1 MKKLQ
6 ILLFLILISFN
17 VNSFENKIILKIDN
31 DIITS
36 LDILEEIN
44 NLKFFNQNLREID
57 KEEIYQIGLN
67 SLINY
72 KIKKQEVLKYFNKI
86 VIENEDYIKSIIE
99 NNYKKLNFKNISD
112 FKKVLK
118 EKSINFE
125 NYEEKIK
132 VNILWN
138 QIIYSKYNNQLVV
151 NEIELKEKIKRQNN
165 NKKAFNLSEIVF
177 QIENLDDL
185 KDTYEKIKSDINKLG
200 FQNAALKYSVSN
212 TSNEGGD
219 LGWVDETFINNKIL
233 EELKAMSI
241 GSITNPIRIPSGF
254 LILKVKD
261 VKKIETDL
269 DLDQEVKKLI
279 NYENYEEKIKV
290 NILWNQIIYSKYNSQ
305 LVVNEIELKEKI
317 KIQNDNKKAF
327 NLSEIV
333 FQIEN
338 LDDLKGTYETI
349 KSDINKLGFENA
361 VLKYSVSNTSNE
373 GGDLGWVD
381 ETLINNKILE
391 ELKAMSIGSITN
403 PIRIPSGFLILK
415 VNDVKKIKTDLDID
429 QEIKRLIDYEK
440 EKQLNIY
447 AGIYFNKIKKN
458 VKINA
463 P

>member
-6 ILLFLILISFN
+6 ILFFLILISFN

-44 NLKFFNQNLREID
+44 NLEFFNQNLKEID
-57 KEEIYQIGLN
+57 KEEIYKISLN

-86 VIENEDYIKSIIE
+86 EIENEDYIKSIIE
-99 NNYKKLNFKNISD
+99 NNAKKLNFKNILD
-112 FKKVLK
+112 FKKVLN
-118 EKSINFE
+118 EKNINYE

-138 QIIYSKYNNQLVV
+138 QIIYSKYNNQLVI
-151 NEIELKEKIKRQNN
+151 NEIELKEKIK
-165 NKKAFNLSEIVF
+165 L
-177 QIENLDDL
+177 
-185 KDTYEKIKSDINKLG
+185 
-200 FQNAALKYSVSN
+200 
-212 TSNEGGD
+212 
-219 LGWVDETFINNKIL
+219 
-233 EELKAMSI
+233 
-241 GSITNPIRIPSGF
+241 
-254 LILKVKD
+254 
-261 VKKIETDL
+261 
-269 DLDQEVKKLI
+269 
-279 NYENYEEKIKV
+279 
-290 NILWNQIIYSKYNSQ
+290 
-305 LVVNEIELKEKI
+305 
-317 KIQNDNKKAF
+317 QNDNKKAF

-338 LDDLKGTYETI
+338 LNDLKDTYETI

-415 VNDVKKIKTDLDID
+415 VKDVKKIETNLNID
-429 QEIKRLIDYEK
+429 QEVKRLINYEK
-440 EKQLNIY
+440 EKQLDSY
-447 AGIYFNKIKKN
+447 ASMYFNKIKKN

>member
-6 ILLFLILISFN
+6 ILFFLILISFN

-44 NLKFFNQNLREID
+44 NLKFFNQNLSEVD
-57 KEEIYQIGLN
+57 KEEIYQISLN

-86 VIENEDYIKSIIE
+86 EIENEDYIKSIIE
-99 NNYKKLNFKNISD
+99 NNAKKLNFKNISD

-118 EKSINFE
+118 EKNINFD
-125 NYEEKIK
+125 Y
-132 VNILWN
+132 
-138 QIIYSKYNNQLVV
+138 
-151 NEIELKEKIKRQNN
+151 
-165 NKKAFNLSEIVF
+165 
-177 QIENLDDL
+177 
-185 KDTYEKIKSDINKLG
+185 
-200 FQNAALKYSVSN
+200 
-212 TSNEGGD
+212 
-219 LGWVDETFINNKIL
+219 
-233 EELKAMSI
+233 
-241 GSITNPIRIPSGF
+241 
-254 LILKVKD
+254 
-261 VKKIETDL
+261 
-269 DLDQEVKKLI
+269 
-279 NYENYEEKIKV
+279 YEEKIKV

-338 LDDLKGTYETI
+338 LDDLKITYETI
-349 KSDINKLGFENA
+349 KSDINKLGFQNA

-415 VNDVKKIKTDLDID
+415 VKDVKKIETNLNID
-429 QEIKRLIDYEK
+429 QEVKRLINYEK
-440 EKQLNIY
+440 EKQLDSY
-447 AGIYFNKIKKN
+447 ASMYFNKIKKN

>member
-1 MKKLQ
+1 MKKLA

-17 VNSFENKIILKIDN
+17 ANTTENKIILKVDN

-36 LDILEEIN
+36 LDIFEEIN
-44 NLKFFNQNLREID
+44 NLKFFNQNLRNINN
-57 KEEIYQIGLN
+57 EEIYQIGLN

-86 VIENEDYIKSIIE
+86 EIENKDYIKSIIE
-99 NNYKKLNFKNISD
+99 NNAKKLNFKNISD

-118 EKSINFE
+118 EKNINYE

-138 QIIYSKYNNQLVV
+138 QIIYSKYNNQLKV
-151 NEIELKEKIKRQNN
+151 NEIELKEKIKRQND
-165 NKKAFNLSEIVF
+165 NKKSFNLSEIVF

-185 KDTYEKIKSDINKLG
+185 KDTYETIKSDINKLG
-200 FQNAALKYSVSN
+200 FQ
-212 TSNEGGD
+212 
-219 LGWVDETFINNKIL
+219 
-233 EELKAMSI
+233 
-241 GSITNPIRIPSGF
+241 
-254 LILKVKD
+254 
-261 VKKIETDL
+261 
-269 DLDQEVKKLI
+269 
-279 NYENYEEKIKV
+279 
-290 NILWNQIIYSKYNSQ
+290 
-305 LVVNEIELKEKI
+305 
-317 KIQNDNKKAF
+317 
-327 NLSEIV
+327 
-333 FQIEN
+333 
-338 LDDLKGTYETI
+338 
-349 KSDINKLGFENA
+349 NA

-415 VNDVKKIKTDLDID
+415 VKDVKKIETDLDID
-429 QEIKRLIDYEK
+429 QEVKRLINYEK
-440 EKQLNIY
+440 EKQLNSY
-447 AGIYFNKIKKN
+447 ASMYFNKIKKN

>member
-1 MKKLQ
+1 VCGSEEMRFKNFGSKNIFRIMKKIQ

-17 VNSFENKIILKIDN
+17 AHTLENKIILKVDN

-36 LDILEEIN
+36 LDIFEEIN
-44 NLKFFNQNLREID
+44 NLKFFNQNLSKINN
-57 KEEIYQIGLN
+57 EEIYEIGLN

-72 KIKKQEVLKYFNKI
+72 KIKKQHVLKYFNKI
-86 VIENEDYIKSIIE
+86 EIDNKDYIKSIIE
-99 NNYKKLNFKNISD
+99 NNAKKLNFKNISD

-125 NYEEKIK
+125 KYEEKIITD
-132 VNILWN
+132 ILWN

-151 NEIELKEKIKRQNN
+151 NEIELEEKIKLQNN

-219 LGWVDETFINNKIL
+219 LGWVDET
-233 EELKAMSI
+233 
-241 GSITNPIRIPSGF
+241 
-254 LILKVKD
+254 
-261 VKKIETDL
+261 
-269 DLDQEVKKLI
+269 
-279 NYENYEEKIKV
+279 
-290 NILWNQIIYSKYNSQ
+290 
-305 LVVNEIELKEKI
+305 
-317 KIQNDNKKAF
+317 
-327 NLSEIV
+327 
-333 FQIEN
+333 
-338 LDDLKGTYETI
+338 
-349 KSDINKLGFENA
+349 
-361 VLKYSVSNTSNE
+361 
-373 GGDLGWVD
+373 
-381 ETLINNKILE
+381 LINNKILE
-391 ELKAMSIGSITN
+391 ELKTMSTGSITN

>member
-44 NLKFFNQNLREID
+44 NLKFFNQNLSEVD
-57 KEEIYQIGLN
+57 KEEIYQISLN

-86 VIENEDYIKSIIE
+86 EIENEDYIKSIIE
-99 NNYKKLNFKNISD
+99 NNAKKLNFKNISD

-118 EKSINFE
+118 EKNINFDY
-125 NYEEKIK
+125 YEEKIK

-151 NEIELKEKIKRQNN
+151 NEFELKEKIKRQ
-165 NKKAFNLSEIVF
+165 I
-177 QIENLDDL
+177 
-185 KDTYEKIKSDINKLG
+185 
-200 FQNAALKYSVSN
+200 
-212 TSNEGGD
+212 
-219 LGWVDETFINNKIL
+219 
-233 EELKAMSI
+233 
-241 GSITNPIRIPSGF
+241 
-254 LILKVKD
+254 
-261 VKKIETDL
+261 
-269 DLDQEVKKLI
+269 
-279 NYENYEEKIKV
+279 
-290 NILWNQIIYSKYNSQ
+290 
-305 LVVNEIELKEKI
+305 
-317 KIQNDNKKAF
+317 DNKKAF

-338 LDDLKGTYETI
+338 LNDLKNTYETI

-391 ELKAMSIGSITN
+391 EIKAMSIGSITN

-415 VNDVKKIKTDLDID
+415 VKDVKKIETDLDLD
-429 QEIKRLIDYEK
+429 QEVKKLINYEK
-440 EKQLNIY
+440 EKQLNNY
-447 AGIYFNKIKKN
+447 ASIYFNKIKN
-458 VKINA
+458 NLKINA

>member
-6 ILLFLILISFN
+6 ILFFLILISFN

-44 NLKFFNQNLREID
+44 NLKFFNQNLSEVD
-57 KEEIYQIGLN
+57 KEEIYQISLN

-86 VIENEDYIKSIIE
+86 EIENEDYIKSIIE
-99 NNYKKLNFKNISD
+99 NNAKKLNFKNISD

-118 EKSINFE
+118 EKNINFDY
-125 NYEEKIK
+125 YEEKIK

-151 NEIELKEKIKRQNN
+151 NEIELKKKIKRQ
-165 NKKAFNLSEIVF
+165 I
-177 QIENLDDL
+177 
-185 KDTYEKIKSDINKLG
+185 
-200 FQNAALKYSVSN
+200 
-212 TSNEGGD
+212 
-219 LGWVDETFINNKIL
+219 
-233 EELKAMSI
+233 
-241 GSITNPIRIPSGF
+241 
-254 LILKVKD
+254 
-261 VKKIETDL
+261 
-269 DLDQEVKKLI
+269 
-279 NYENYEEKIKV
+279 
-290 NILWNQIIYSKYNSQ
+290 
-305 LVVNEIELKEKI
+305 
-317 KIQNDNKKAF
+317 DNKKAF

-338 LDDLKGTYETI
+338 LNDLKNTYETI

-391 ELKAMSIGSITN
+391 EIKAMSIGSITN

-415 VNDVKKIKTDLDID
+415 VKDVKKIETDLDLD
-429 QEIKRLIDYEK
+429 QEVKKLINYEK
-440 EKQLNIY
+440 EKQLNNYSSIH
-447 AGIYFNKIKKN
+447 FNKIKN
-458 VKINA
+458 NLKINA

>member
-44 NLKFFNQNLREID
+44 NLKFFNQNLSEVD
-57 KEEIYQIGLN
+57 KEEIYQISLN

-86 VIENEDYIKSIIE
+86 EIENEDYIKSIIE
-99 NNYKKLNFKNISD
+99 NNAKKLNFKNILD
-112 FKKVLK
+112 FKKVLN
-118 EKSINFE
+118 EKNINYE

-138 QIIYSKYNNQLVV
+138 QIIYSKYNNQLDV
-151 NEIELKEKIKRQNN
+151 NEIELKEKIKGQND
-165 NKKAFNLSEIVF
+165 NKKTFNLSEIVF

-185 KDTYEKIKSDINKLG
+185 KI
-200 FQNAALKYSVSN
+200 
-212 TSNEGGD
+212 
-219 LGWVDETFINNKIL
+219 
-233 EELKAMSI
+233 
-241 GSITNPIRIPSGF
+241 
-254 LILKVKD
+254 
-261 VKKIETDL
+261 
-269 DLDQEVKKLI
+269 
-279 NYENYEEKIKV
+279 
-290 NILWNQIIYSKYNSQ
+290 
-305 LVVNEIELKEKI
+305 
-317 KIQNDNKKAF
+317 
-327 NLSEIV
+327 
-333 FQIEN
+333 
-338 LDDLKGTYETI
+338 TYETI
-349 KSDINKLGFENA
+349 KSDISKLGFENA

-391 ELKAMSIGSITN
+391 QLKAMSIGSITN

-415 VNDVKKIKTDLDID
+415 VKDVKKIEKDLDID
-429 QEIKRLIDYEK
+429 QEVKKLINYEK
-440 EKQLNIY
+440 EKQLNNY
-447 AGIYFNKIKKN
+447 ASIYFKKIKN
-458 VKINA
+458 NIKINA

>member
-6 ILLFLILISFN
+6 ILLFIIFISFN
-17 VNSFENKIILKIDN
+17 VNALENKIILKIDN

-36 LDILEEIN
+36 LDIFEEIN
-44 NLKFFNQNLREID
+44 NLKFFNQNLRDIN

-86 VIENEDYIKSIIE
+86 VVENEDYIKSIIE
-99 NNYKKLNFKNISD
+99 NNAKKLNFKNISD

-118 EKSINFE
+118 EKNINYE

-138 QIIYSKYNNQLVV
+138 QIIYSKYNNQLKV
-151 NEIELKEKIKRQNN
+151 NEIELKEKIKRQND
-165 NKKAFNLSEIVF
+165 NKKSFNLSEIVF

-185 KDTYEKIKSDINKLG
+185 KDTYETIKSDINKLG
-200 FQNAALKYSVSN
+200 FQ
-212 TSNEGGD
+212 
-219 LGWVDETFINNKIL
+219 
-233 EELKAMSI
+233 
-241 GSITNPIRIPSGF
+241 
-254 LILKVKD
+254 
-261 VKKIETDL
+261 
-269 DLDQEVKKLI
+269 
-279 NYENYEEKIKV
+279 
-290 NILWNQIIYSKYNSQ
+290 
-305 LVVNEIELKEKI
+305 
-317 KIQNDNKKAF
+317 
-327 NLSEIV
+327 
-333 FQIEN
+333 
-338 LDDLKGTYETI
+338 
-349 KSDINKLGFENA
+349 NA

-415 VNDVKKIKTDLDID
+415 VNDIKKIKTDLNLD
-429 QEIKRLIDYEK
+429 QEVKKLINYEK
-440 EKQLNIY
+440 NKQLDNF
-447 AGIYFNKIKKN
+447 ASIYFNKIKKN
-458 VKINA
+458 IKINA

>member
-6 ILLFLILISFN
+6 ILFFLILISFN

-57 KEEIYQIGLN
+57 KEEIYQISLN

-86 VIENEDYIKSIIE
+86 VIQNEDYIQLIIE
-99 NNYKKLNFKNISD
+99 NNAKKLNFKNILD
-112 FKKVLK
+112 FKKVLN
-118 EKSINFE
+118 EKNINYE

-138 QIIYSKYNNQLVV
+138 QIIYSKYNSQLAV

-185 KDTYEKIKSDINKLG
+185 KITYETIKSDISKLG
-200 FQNAALKYSVSN
+200 FENAVLKYSVSN

-219 LGWVDETFINNKIL
+219 LGWVDETLSNNKIL
-233 EELKAMSI
+233 EEIKAMSI

-279 NYENYEEKIKV
+279 NYE
-290 NILWNQIIYSKYNSQ
+290 
-305 LVVNEIELKEKI
+305 
-317 KIQNDNKKAF
+317 
-327 NLSEIV
+327 
-333 FQIEN
+333 
-338 LDDLKGTYETI
+338 
-349 KSDINKLGFENA
+349 
-361 VLKYSVSNTSNE
+361 
-373 GGDLGWVD
+373 
-381 ETLINNKILE
+381 
-391 ELKAMSIGSITN
+391 
-403 PIRIPSGFLILK
+403 
-415 VNDVKKIKTDLDID
+415 
-429 QEIKRLIDYEK
+429 K
-440 EKQLNIY
+440 EKQLNNY
-447 AGIYFNKIKKN
+447 ASIYFNKIKN
-458 VKINA
+458 NLKINA

>member
-6 ILLFLILISFN
+6 ILFFLILISFN

-44 NLKFFNQNLREID
+44 NLKFFNQNLSEVD
-57 KEEIYQIGLN
+57 KEEIYQISLN

-86 VIENEDYIKSIIE
+86 EIKNEDYIKSIIE
-99 NNYKKLNFKNISD
+99 NNAKKLNFKNISD

-118 EKSINFE
+118 EKNINFDY
-125 NYEEKIK
+125 YEEKIK

-151 NEIELKEKIKRQNN
+151 NEFELKEKIKRQ
-165 NKKAFNLSEIVF
+165 I
-177 QIENLDDL
+177 
-185 KDTYEKIKSDINKLG
+185 
-200 FQNAALKYSVSN
+200 
-212 TSNEGGD
+212 
-219 LGWVDETFINNKIL
+219 
-233 EELKAMSI
+233 
-241 GSITNPIRIPSGF
+241 
-254 LILKVKD
+254 
-261 VKKIETDL
+261 
-269 DLDQEVKKLI
+269 
-279 NYENYEEKIKV
+279 
-290 NILWNQIIYSKYNSQ
+290 
-305 LVVNEIELKEKI
+305 
-317 KIQNDNKKAF
+317 DNKKAF

-338 LDDLKGTYETI
+338 LNDLKNTYETI

-391 ELKAMSIGSITN
+391 EIKAMSIGSITN

-415 VNDVKKIKTDLDID
+415 VKDVKKIETDLDLD
-429 QEIKRLIDYEK
+429 QEVKKLINYEK
-440 EKQLNIY
+440 EKQLNNY
-447 AGIYFNKIKKN
+447 ASIYFNKIKN
-458 VKINA
+458 NSKINV

>member
-6 ILLFLILISFN
+6 ILFFLILISFN

-44 NLKFFNQNLREID
+44 NLKFFNQNLSEVD
-57 KEEIYQIGLN
+57 KEEIYQISLN

-86 VIENEDYIKSIIE
+86 EIENEDYIKSIIE
-99 NNYKKLNFKNISD
+99 NNAKKLNFKNISD

-118 EKSINFE
+118 EKNINFDY
-125 NYEEKIK
+125 YEEKIK

-151 NEIELKEKIKRQNN
+151 NEFELKEKIKRQ
-165 NKKAFNLSEIVF
+165 I
-177 QIENLDDL
+177 
-185 KDTYEKIKSDINKLG
+185 
-200 FQNAALKYSVSN
+200 
-212 TSNEGGD
+212 
-219 LGWVDETFINNKIL
+219 
-233 EELKAMSI
+233 
-241 GSITNPIRIPSGF
+241 
-254 LILKVKD
+254 
-261 VKKIETDL
+261 
-269 DLDQEVKKLI
+269 
-279 NYENYEEKIKV
+279 
-290 NILWNQIIYSKYNSQ
+290 
-305 LVVNEIELKEKI
+305 
-317 KIQNDNKKAF
+317 DNKKAF

-338 LDDLKGTYETI
+338 LNDLKNTYETI

-415 VNDVKKIKTDLDID
+415 VKDVKKIETDLDLD
-429 QEIKRLIDYEK
+429 QEVKKLINYEK
-440 EKQLNIY
+440 EKQLNNY
-447 AGIYFNKIKKN
+447 ASIYFNKIKKN
-458 VKINA
+458 IKINA

>member
-6 ILLFLILISFN
+6 ILLFLTLISFN

-36 LDILEEIN
+36 MDILEEIN
-44 NLKFFNQNLREID
+44 DLKFFNQNLSKIS
-57 KEEIYQIGLN
+57 KEEIYKIGLN

-86 VIENEDYIKSIIE
+86 EIKNEDYIKSIIE
-99 NNYKKLNFKNISD
+99 NNAKKLNFKNISD

-118 EKSINFE
+118 EKNINYE

-138 QIIYSKYNNQLVV
+138 QIIYSKYNSQLIV

-185 KDTYEKIKSDINKLG
+185 K
-200 FQNAALKYSVSN
+200 
-212 TSNEGGD
+212 
-219 LGWVDETFINNKIL
+219 
-233 EELKAMSI
+233 
-241 GSITNPIRIPSGF
+241 
-254 LILKVKD
+254 
-261 VKKIETDL
+261 
-269 DLDQEVKKLI
+269 
-279 NYENYEEKIKV
+279 
-290 NILWNQIIYSKYNSQ
+290 
-305 LVVNEIELKEKI
+305 
-317 KIQNDNKKAF
+317 
-327 NLSEIV
+327 
-333 FQIEN
+333 
-338 LDDLKGTYETI
+338 GTYETI
-349 KSDINKLGFENA
+349 KSDINKLGFQNA

-391 ELKAMSIGSITN
+391 EIKAMSIGSITN

-415 VNDVKKIKTDLDID
+415 VNDVKKIETNLDID
-429 QEIKRLIDYEK
+429 QEVKKLINYEK
-440 EKQLNIY
+440 EKQLNNY
-447 AGIYFNKIKKN
+447 ASIYFNKIKKN

>member
-44 NLKFFNQNLREID
+44 NLKFFNQNLKEID
-57 KEEIYQIGLN
+57 KEEIYQISLN

-86 VIENEDYIKSIIE
+86 EFENEDYIKSIIE
-99 NNYKKLNFKNISD
+99 NNAKKLNFKNILD
-112 FKKVLK
+112 FKKVLN
-118 EKSINFE
+118 EKN
-125 NYEEKIK
+125 
-132 VNILWN
+132 
-138 QIIYSKYNNQLVV
+138 
-151 NEIELKEKIKRQNN
+151 
-165 NKKAFNLSEIVF
+165 
-177 QIENLDDL
+177 
-185 KDTYEKIKSDINKLG
+185 
-200 FQNAALKYSVSN
+200 
-212 TSNEGGD
+212 
-219 LGWVDETFINNKIL
+219 
-233 EELKAMSI
+233 
-241 GSITNPIRIPSGF
+241 
-254 LILKVKD
+254 
-261 VKKIETDL
+261 
-269 DLDQEVKKLI
+269 I

-305 LVVNEIELKEKI
+305 LIVNEIELKEKI
-317 KIQNDNKKAF
+317 KRQNDNKKAF

-415 VNDVKKIKTDLDID
+415 VKDVKKIETNLDID
-429 QEIKRLIDYEK
+429 QEVKKLINYEK
-440 EKQLNIY
+440 EKQLNNY
-447 AGIYFNKIKKN
+447 ASIYFKKIKN
-458 VKINA
+458 NIKINA

>member
-44 NLKFFNQNLREID
+44 NLKFFNQNLKEID
-57 KEEIYQIGLN
+57 KEEIYQISLN

-86 VIENEDYIKSIIE
+86 EFENEDYIKSIIE
-99 NNYKKLNFKNISD
+99 NNAKKLNFKNILD
-112 FKKVLK
+112 FKKVLN
-118 EKSINFE
+118 EKN
-125 NYEEKIK
+125 
-132 VNILWN
+132 
-138 QIIYSKYNNQLVV
+138 
-151 NEIELKEKIKRQNN
+151 
-165 NKKAFNLSEIVF
+165 
-177 QIENLDDL
+177 
-185 KDTYEKIKSDINKLG
+185 
-200 FQNAALKYSVSN
+200 
-212 TSNEGGD
+212 
-219 LGWVDETFINNKIL
+219 
-233 EELKAMSI
+233 
-241 GSITNPIRIPSGF
+241 
-254 LILKVKD
+254 
-261 VKKIETDL
+261 
-269 DLDQEVKKLI
+269 I

-305 LVVNEIELKEKI
+305 LIVNEIELKEKI
-317 KIQNDNKKAF
+317 KRQNDNKKAF

-381 ETLINNKILE
+381 ETLINNKILK

-415 VNDVKKIKTDLDID
+415 VKDVKKIETNLDID
-429 QEIKRLIDYEK
+429 QEVKKLINYEK
-440 EKQLNIY
+440 GKQLNNY
-447 AGIYFNKIKKN
+447 ASIYFKKIKN
-458 VKINA
+458 NIKINA

>member
-6 ILLFLILISFN
+6 ILFFLILISFN

-44 NLKFFNQNLREID
+44 NLKFFNQNLNEID
-57 KEEIYQIGLN
+57 KEEIYQISLN

-86 VIENEDYIKSIIE
+86 EIENEDYIKSIIE
-99 NNYKKLNFKNISD
+99 NNAKKLNFKNISD

-118 EKSINFE
+118 EKNINFDY
-125 NYEEKIK
+125 YEEKIK

-151 NEIELKEKIKRQNN
+151 NEFELKEKIKRQ
-165 NKKAFNLSEIVF
+165 I
-177 QIENLDDL
+177 
-185 KDTYEKIKSDINKLG
+185 
-200 FQNAALKYSVSN
+200 
-212 TSNEGGD
+212 
-219 LGWVDETFINNKIL
+219 
-233 EELKAMSI
+233 
-241 GSITNPIRIPSGF
+241 
-254 LILKVKD
+254 
-261 VKKIETDL
+261 
-269 DLDQEVKKLI
+269 
-279 NYENYEEKIKV
+279 
-290 NILWNQIIYSKYNSQ
+290 
-305 LVVNEIELKEKI
+305 
-317 KIQNDNKKAF
+317 DNKKAF

-338 LDDLKGTYETI
+338 LNDLKDTYETI

-415 VNDVKKIKTDLDID
+415 VNDVKKIETDLDFD
-429 QEIKRLIDYEK
+429 QEVKKLINFEK

-447 AGIYFNKIKKN
+447 ASIYFNKIKKN
-458 VKINA
+458 IKINA

>member
-44 NLKFFNQNLREID
+44 NLEFFNQNLKEID
-57 KEEIYQIGLN
+57 KEEIYKISLN

-86 VIENEDYIKSIIE
+86 EIENEDYIKSIIE
-99 NNYKKLNFKNISD
+99 NNAKKLNFKNISD

-118 EKSINFE
+118 EKNINFDY
-125 NYEEKIK
+125 YEEKIK

-138 QIIYSKYNNQLVV
+138 QIIFSKYNNQLVV
-151 NEIELKEKIKRQNN
+151 NEIELKEKIKRQND
-165 NKKAFNLSEIVF
+165 NKKSFNLSEIVF

-185 KDTYEKIKSDINKLG
+185 KDTYETIKSDINKLG
-200 FQNAALKYSVSN
+200 FQ
-212 TSNEGGD
+212 
-219 LGWVDETFINNKIL
+219 
-233 EELKAMSI
+233 
-241 GSITNPIRIPSGF
+241 
-254 LILKVKD
+254 
-261 VKKIETDL
+261 
-269 DLDQEVKKLI
+269 
-279 NYENYEEKIKV
+279 
-290 NILWNQIIYSKYNSQ
+290 
-305 LVVNEIELKEKI
+305 
-317 KIQNDNKKAF
+317 
-327 NLSEIV
+327 
-333 FQIEN
+333 
-338 LDDLKGTYETI
+338 
-349 KSDINKLGFENA
+349 NA

-415 VNDVKKIKTDLDID
+415 VKDVKKIETNLNID
-429 QEIKRLIDYEK
+429 QEVKRLINYEK
-440 EKQLNIY
+440 EKQLDSY
-447 AGIYFNKIKKN
+447 ASMYFNKIKKN
-458 VKINA
+458 IKINA

>member
-6 ILLFLILISFN
+6 ILFFLILISFN

-44 NLKFFNQNLREID
+44 NLKFFNQNLSEVD
-57 KEEIYQIGLN
+57 KEEIYQISLN

-86 VIENEDYIKSIIE
+86 EIENEDYIKSIIE
-99 NNYKKLNFKNISD
+99 NNAKKLNFKNISD

-118 EKSINFE
+118 EKNINFDY
-125 NYEEKIK
+125 YEEKIK

-151 NEIELKEKIKRQNN
+151 NEFELKEKIKRQ
-165 NKKAFNLSEIVF
+165 I
-177 QIENLDDL
+177 
-185 KDTYEKIKSDINKLG
+185 
-200 FQNAALKYSVSN
+200 
-212 TSNEGGD
+212 
-219 LGWVDETFINNKIL
+219 
-233 EELKAMSI
+233 
-241 GSITNPIRIPSGF
+241 
-254 LILKVKD
+254 
-261 VKKIETDL
+261 
-269 DLDQEVKKLI
+269 
-279 NYENYEEKIKV
+279 
-290 NILWNQIIYSKYNSQ
+290 
-305 LVVNEIELKEKI
+305 
-317 KIQNDNKKAF
+317 DNKKAF

-338 LDDLKGTYETI
+338 LNDLKNTYETI

-415 VNDVKKIKTDLDID
+415 VKDVKKIETDIDLD
-429 QEIKRLIDYEK
+429 QEVKKLIKYEK
-440 EKQLNIY
+440 EKQLNNY
-447 AGIYFNKIKKN
+447 ASIYFNKIKKN
-458 VKINA
+458 LKINA

>member
-1 MKKLQ
+1 
-6 ILLFLILISFN
+6 
-17 VNSFENKIILKIDN
+17 
-31 DIITS
+31 

-44 NLKFFNQNLREID
+44 NLKFFNQNLSEVD
-57 KEEIYQIGLN
+57 KEEIYQISLN

-86 VIENEDYIKSIIE
+86 EIENEDYIKSIIE
-99 NNYKKLNFKNISD
+99 NNAKKLNFKNISD

-118 EKSINFE
+118 EKNINFDY
-125 NYEEKIK
+125 YEEKIK

-151 NEIELKEKIKRQNN
+151 NEIELKEKINRQND

-185 KDTYEKIKSDINKLG
+185 KDTYETIKSDINKLG
-200 FQNAALKYSVSN
+200 FQ
-212 TSNEGGD
+212 
-219 LGWVDETFINNKIL
+219 
-233 EELKAMSI
+233 
-241 GSITNPIRIPSGF
+241 
-254 LILKVKD
+254 
-261 VKKIETDL
+261 
-269 DLDQEVKKLI
+269 
-279 NYENYEEKIKV
+279 
-290 NILWNQIIYSKYNSQ
+290 
-305 LVVNEIELKEKI
+305 
-317 KIQNDNKKAF
+317 
-327 NLSEIV
+327 
-333 FQIEN
+333 
-338 LDDLKGTYETI
+338 
-349 KSDINKLGFENA
+349 NA

-415 VNDVKKIKTDLDID
+415 VKDVKKIETNLNID
-429 QEIKRLIDYEK
+429 QEVKRLINYEK
-440 EKQLNIY
+440 EKQLDSY
-447 AGIYFNKIKKN
+447 ASMYFNKIKKN

>member
-6 ILLFLILISFN
+6 ILFFLILISFN

-44 NLKFFNQNLREID
+44 NLKFFNQNLSEVD
-57 KEEIYQIGLN
+57 KEEIYQISLN

-86 VIENEDYIKSIIE
+86 EIENEDYIKSIIE
-99 NNYKKLNFKNISD
+99 NNAKKLNFKNISD

-118 EKSINFE
+118 EKNINFDY
-125 NYEEKIK
+125 YEEKIK

-151 NEIELKEKIKRQNN
+151 NEFELKEKIKRQ
-165 NKKAFNLSEIVF
+165 I
-177 QIENLDDL
+177 
-185 KDTYEKIKSDINKLG
+185 
-200 FQNAALKYSVSN
+200 
-212 TSNEGGD
+212 
-219 LGWVDETFINNKIL
+219 
-233 EELKAMSI
+233 
-241 GSITNPIRIPSGF
+241 
-254 LILKVKD
+254 
-261 VKKIETDL
+261 
-269 DLDQEVKKLI
+269 
-279 NYENYEEKIKV
+279 
-290 NILWNQIIYSKYNSQ
+290 
-305 LVVNEIELKEKI
+305 
-317 KIQNDNKKAF
+317 DNKKAF

-338 LDDLKGTYETI
+338 LNDLKNTYETI

-415 VNDVKKIKTDLDID
+415 VKDVKKIETDLDLD
-429 QEIKRLIDYEK
+429 QEVKKLINYEK
-440 EKQLNIY
+440 EKQLNNY
-447 AGIYFNKIKKN
+447 ASIYFNKIKN
-458 VKINA
+458 NLKINA

>member
-1 MKKLQ
+1 MKCNLKLFGENIFQIIKKLQ
-6 ILLFLILISFN
+6 ILLILILISFN
-17 VNSFENKIILKIDN
+17 AHTLENKIILKIDN

-36 LDILEEIN
+36 IDILEEIN
-44 NLKFFNQNLREID
+44 NLKFFNQNLRDIN

-86 VIENEDYIKSIIE
+86 EIENEDYIKSIIE
-99 NNYKKLNFKNISD
+99 NNAKKLNFKNILD
-112 FKKVLK
+112 FKKVLN
-118 EKSINFE
+118 EKN
-125 NYEEKIK
+125 
-132 VNILWN
+132 
-138 QIIYSKYNNQLVV
+138 
-151 NEIELKEKIKRQNN
+151 
-165 NKKAFNLSEIVF
+165 
-177 QIENLDDL
+177 
-185 KDTYEKIKSDINKLG
+185 
-200 FQNAALKYSVSN
+200 
-212 TSNEGGD
+212 
-219 LGWVDETFINNKIL
+219 
-233 EELKAMSI
+233 
-241 GSITNPIRIPSGF
+241 
-254 LILKVKD
+254 
-261 VKKIETDL
+261 
-269 DLDQEVKKLI
+269 I

-391 ELKAMSIGSITN
+391 EIKAMSIGSITN

-415 VNDVKKIKTDLDID
+415 VKDVKKIETDLDLD
-429 QEIKRLIDYEK
+429 QEVKKLINYEK
-440 EKQLNIY
+440 EKQLNNY
-447 AGIYFNKIKKN
+447 ASIYFNKIKKN

>member
-1 MKKLQ
+1 VCGSEEMRFKNFGSKNIFRIMKKIQ
-6 ILLFLILISFN
+6 ILLFLILINFN
-17 VNSFENKIILKIDN
+17 AHTLENKIILKVDN

-36 LDILEEIN
+36 LDIFEEIN
-44 NLKFFNQNLREID
+44 NLKFFNQNLSKINN
-57 KEEIYQIGLN
+57 EEIYEIGLN

-72 KIKKQEVLKYFNKI
+72 KIKKQHVLKYFNKI
-86 VIENEDYIKSIIE
+86 EIDNKDYIKSIIE
-99 NNYKKLNFKNISD
+99 NNAKKLNFKNISD

-125 NYEEKIK
+125 KYEEKIITD
-132 VNILWN
+132 ILWN

-151 NEIELKEKIKRQNN
+151 NEIELEEKIKLQNN

-219 LGWVDETFINNKIL
+219 LGWVDET
-233 EELKAMSI
+233 
-241 GSITNPIRIPSGF
+241 
-254 LILKVKD
+254 
-261 VKKIETDL
+261 
-269 DLDQEVKKLI
+269 
-279 NYENYEEKIKV
+279 
-290 NILWNQIIYSKYNSQ
+290 
-305 LVVNEIELKEKI
+305 
-317 KIQNDNKKAF
+317 
-327 NLSEIV
+327 
-333 FQIEN
+333 
-338 LDDLKGTYETI
+338 
-349 KSDINKLGFENA
+349 
-361 VLKYSVSNTSNE
+361 
-373 GGDLGWVD
+373 
-381 ETLINNKILE
+381 LINNKILE
-391 ELKAMSIGSITN
+391 ELKTMSTGSITN

>member
-6 ILLFLILISFN
+6 ILFFLIFISFN

-44 NLKFFNQNLREID
+44 NLKFFNQNLSEVD
-57 KEEIYQIGLN
+57 KEEIYQISLN

-86 VIENEDYIKSIIE
+86 EIENEDYIKSIIE
-99 NNYKKLNFKNISD
+99 NNAKKLNFKNILD
-112 FKKVLK
+112 FKKVLN
-118 EKSINFE
+118 EKNINYE

-151 NEIELKEKIKRQNN
+151 NEFELKEKIKRQ
-165 NKKAFNLSEIVF
+165 I
-177 QIENLDDL
+177 
-185 KDTYEKIKSDINKLG
+185 
-200 FQNAALKYSVSN
+200 
-212 TSNEGGD
+212 
-219 LGWVDETFINNKIL
+219 
-233 EELKAMSI
+233 
-241 GSITNPIRIPSGF
+241 
-254 LILKVKD
+254 
-261 VKKIETDL
+261 
-269 DLDQEVKKLI
+269 
-279 NYENYEEKIKV
+279 
-290 NILWNQIIYSKYNSQ
+290 
-305 LVVNEIELKEKI
+305 
-317 KIQNDNKKAF
+317 DNKKAF

-338 LDDLKGTYETI
+338 LNDLKNTYETI

-391 ELKAMSIGSITN
+391 EIKAMSIGSITN

-415 VNDVKKIKTDLDID
+415 VKDVKKIETDLDLD
-429 QEIKRLIDYEK
+429 QEVEKLINYEK
-440 EKQLNIY
+440 EKQLNNY
-447 AGIYFNKIKKN
+447 ASIYFNKIKN
-458 VKINA
+458 NLKINA

>member
-44 NLKFFNQNLREID
+44 NLKFFNQNLSEVD
-57 KEEIYQIGLN
+57 KEEIYQISLN
-67 SLINY
+67 SLVNY

-86 VIENEDYIKSIIE
+86 EVENEDYIKSIIE
-99 NNYKKLNFKNISD
+99 NNAKKLNFKNISD

-118 EKSINFE
+118 EKNINFDY
-125 NYEEKIK
+125 YEEKIK

-138 QIIYSKYNNQLVV
+138 QIIFSKYNNQLVV
-151 NEIELKEKIKRQNN
+151 NEIELKEKIKRQ
-165 NKKAFNLSEIVF
+165 I
-177 QIENLDDL
+177 
-185 KDTYEKIKSDINKLG
+185 
-200 FQNAALKYSVSN
+200 
-212 TSNEGGD
+212 
-219 LGWVDETFINNKIL
+219 
-233 EELKAMSI
+233 
-241 GSITNPIRIPSGF
+241 
-254 LILKVKD
+254 
-261 VKKIETDL
+261 
-269 DLDQEVKKLI
+269 
-279 NYENYEEKIKV
+279 
-290 NILWNQIIYSKYNSQ
+290 
-305 LVVNEIELKEKI
+305 
-317 KIQNDNKKAF
+317 DNKKAF

-338 LDDLKGTYETI
+338 LNDLRNTYETI

-391 ELKAMSIGSITN
+391 ELKTMSIGSITN

-415 VNDVKKIKTDLDID
+415 VKDVKKIETDLDLD
-429 QEIKRLIDYEK
+429 QEVKKLINYEK
-440 EKQLNIY
+440 EKQLNNY
-447 AGIYFNKIKKN
+447 ASIYFNKIKN
-458 VKINA
+458 NLKINA

>member
-1 MKKLQ
+1 MKKLA

-17 VNSFENKIILKIDN
+17 ANTTENKIILKVDN

-36 LDILEEIN
+36 LDIFEEIN
-44 NLKFFNQNLREID
+44 NLKFFNQNLRNINN
-57 KEEIYQIGLN
+57 EEIYQIGLN

-86 VIENEDYIKSIIE
+86 EIENKDYIKSIIE
-99 NNYKKLNFKNISD
+99 NNAKKLNFKNISD

-118 EKSINFE
+118 EKNINYE

-138 QIIYSKYNNQLVV
+138 QIIYSKYNNQLKV
-151 NEIELKEKIKRQNN
+151 NEIELKEKIKRQND
-165 NKKAFNLSEIVF
+165 NKKSFNLSEIVF

-185 KDTYEKIKSDINKLG
+185 KDTYETIKSDINKLG
-200 FQNAALKYSVSN
+200 FQ
-212 TSNEGGD
+212 
-219 LGWVDETFINNKIL
+219 
-233 EELKAMSI
+233 
-241 GSITNPIRIPSGF
+241 
-254 LILKVKD
+254 
-261 VKKIETDL
+261 
-269 DLDQEVKKLI
+269 
-279 NYENYEEKIKV
+279 
-290 NILWNQIIYSKYNSQ
+290 
-305 LVVNEIELKEKI
+305 
-317 KIQNDNKKAF
+317 
-327 NLSEIV
+327 
-333 FQIEN
+333 
-338 LDDLKGTYETI
+338 
-349 KSDINKLGFENA
+349 NA

-415 VNDVKKIKTDLDID
+415 VKDVKKIETNLNID
-429 QEIKRLIDYEK
+429 QEVKRLINYEK
-440 EKQLNIY
+440 EKQLDSY
-447 AGIYFNKIKKN
+447 ASMYFNKIKKN

>member
-6 ILLFLILISFN
+6 ILFFLILISFN

-44 NLKFFNQNLREID
+44 NLKFFNQNLSEVD
-57 KEEIYQIGLN
+57 KEEIYQISLN

-86 VIENEDYIKSIIE
+86 EIENEDYIKSIIE
-99 NNYKKLNFKNISD
+99 NNAKKLNFKNISD

-118 EKSINFE
+118 EKNINFDY
-125 NYEEKIK
+125 YEEKIK

-151 NEIELKEKIKRQNN
+151 NEFELKEKIKRQID

-177 QIENLDDL
+177 QIENLNDL
-185 KDTYEKIKSDINKLG
+185 KNTYETIKSDINKLG
-200 FQNAALKYSVSN
+200 FENAVLKYSVSN

-219 LGWVDETFINNKIL
+219 LGWVDETLINNKIL
-233 EELKAMSI
+233 EQLKAMSI

-279 NYENYEEKIKV
+279 NYE
-290 NILWNQIIYSKYNSQ
+290 
-305 LVVNEIELKEKI
+305 
-317 KIQNDNKKAF
+317 
-327 NLSEIV
+327 
-333 FQIEN
+333 
-338 LDDLKGTYETI
+338 
-349 KSDINKLGFENA
+349 
-361 VLKYSVSNTSNE
+361 
-373 GGDLGWVD
+373 
-381 ETLINNKILE
+381 
-391 ELKAMSIGSITN
+391 
-403 PIRIPSGFLILK
+403 
-415 VNDVKKIKTDLDID
+415 
-429 QEIKRLIDYEK
+429 K
-440 EKQLNIY
+440 EKQLNNY
-447 AGIYFNKIKKN
+447 ASIYFNKIKN
-458 VKINA
+458 NLKINA

>member
-6 ILLFLILISFN
+6 ILFFLILISFN

-44 NLKFFNQNLREID
+44 NLKFFNQNLKEID
-57 KEEIYQIGLN
+57 KEEIYQISLN

-86 VIENEDYIKSIIE
+86 VVENEDYIKSIIE
-99 NNYKKLNFKNISD
+99 NNAKKLNFKNISD

-118 EKSINFE
+118 EKNINFDY
-125 NYEEKIK
+125 YEEKIK

-151 NEIELKEKIKRQNN
+151 NEFELKEKIKRQID

-185 KDTYEKIKSDINKLG
+185 KDTYETIKSDINKLG
-200 FQNAALKYSVSN
+200 FQ
-212 TSNEGGD
+212 
-219 LGWVDETFINNKIL
+219 
-233 EELKAMSI
+233 
-241 GSITNPIRIPSGF
+241 
-254 LILKVKD
+254 
-261 VKKIETDL
+261 
-269 DLDQEVKKLI
+269 
-279 NYENYEEKIKV
+279 
-290 NILWNQIIYSKYNSQ
+290 
-305 LVVNEIELKEKI
+305 
-317 KIQNDNKKAF
+317 
-327 NLSEIV
+327 
-333 FQIEN
+333 
-338 LDDLKGTYETI
+338 
-349 KSDINKLGFENA
+349 NA

-415 VNDVKKIKTDLDID
+415 VKDVKKIETDLDID
-429 QEIKRLIDYEK
+429 QEVKRLINYEK
-440 EKQLNIY
+440 EKQLDSY
-447 AGIYFNKIKKN
+447 ASMYFNKIKKN